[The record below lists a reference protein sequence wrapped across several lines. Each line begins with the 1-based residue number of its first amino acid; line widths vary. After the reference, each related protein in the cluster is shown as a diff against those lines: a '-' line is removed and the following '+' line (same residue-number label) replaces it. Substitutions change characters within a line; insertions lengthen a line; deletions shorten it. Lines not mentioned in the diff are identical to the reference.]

1 MRRISKFSLLLFCL
15 SWALGASASSGQVL
29 MVLPHYLDLKGRRA
43 LSPSLY
49 DRDAY
54 QAQLRQHPEQRS
66 GVRFN
71 VQWKA
76 PGEPARLL
84 KLRVELRGMA
94 KGDLPRRKVLEAD
107 VLTGSRWSRWTA
119 LPLVG
124 EDYKQFGEITAWR
137 VTLLDGETVLSEQSS
152 FLW

>member
-1 MRRISKFSLLLFCL
+1 MHRSMRLFLSLALIIGAISSFAATGRVVK
-15 SWALGASASSGQVL
+15 
-29 MVLPHYLDLKGRRA
+29 VLPHYLDLKGRHT

-66 GVRFN
+66 GMGYD
-71 VQWKA
+71 VQWKS
-76 PGEPARLL
+76 PGNAGKTL

-94 KGDLPRRKVLEAD
+94 RGDLPRSAVLEK
-107 VLTGSRWSRWTA
+107 A
-119 LPLVG
+119 LPEGRGRGWTRLALAGADYEQLG
-124 EDYKQFGEITAWR
+124 EVTAWR
-137 VTLLDGETVLSEQSS
+137 VTLLDGDTVLSQQSS